1 MLSIIYSMDS
11 QDNTDNLRV
20 ASFSA
25 YLNSTDEGLM
35 LKLTRAIQ
43 DAAPEIISPEVTPRP
58 LSLRRS
64 KINQEE
70 GEIGVFGA
78 DKYFNM
84 KMNCDDNPKLIDNRV
99 EVELCHRK
107 PKLSSGGTP
116 SVSSEASL
124 NSQNALLPTLLK
136 NPSRIKQKKATAKRF
151 LAGFGCNGPC
161 LDKMSVH
168 IDEGVVQ
175 KKEIREESFRFV
187 NPVQSQLGLR
197 GDDLF
202 VFPVLKSGKENLTV
216 KKQLEEEKVDKEE
229 SRYSIEVFGS
239 HMIKKGDNISI
250 NLERKLSMLTWDAIP
265 KSQDLPSTLPISST
279 PGPCDDIQSDASSD
293 LFEIDTLSG
302 TGHSLLTMQAT
313 ENMSQYEP
321 SEASIEW
328 SVVTASAADFS
339 TVSEYDAKSIAG
351 DHLTST
357 NATNRTKTAK
367 TKNIVCKEGQKGR
380 SGGFLGCKTQKAVS
394 VAEAAHRANEKAKSM
409 KSQGDVWRKDFE
421 FGPVQRSFAS
431 KVVSP

>member
-1 MLSIIYSMDS
+1 
-11 QDNTDNLRV
+11 
-20 ASFSA
+20 
-25 YLNSTDEGLM
+25 
-35 LKLTRAIQ
+35 
-43 DAAPEIISPEVTPRP
+43 
-58 LSLRRS
+58 
-64 KINQEE
+64 
-70 GEIGVFGA
+70 
-78 DKYFNM
+78 
-84 KMNCDDNPKLIDNRV
+84 
-99 EVELCHRK
+99 
-107 PKLSSGGTP
+107 
-116 SVSSEASL
+116 
-124 NSQNALLPTLLK
+124 
-136 NPSRIKQKKATAKRF
+136 
-151 LAGFGCNGPC
+151 
-161 LDKMSVH
+161 MSVH

-197 GDDLF
+197 GEDLF

-339 TVSEYDAKSIAG
+339 TVSEYDEKSIAG

-421 FGPVQRSFAS
+421 FGPVQRSFAP